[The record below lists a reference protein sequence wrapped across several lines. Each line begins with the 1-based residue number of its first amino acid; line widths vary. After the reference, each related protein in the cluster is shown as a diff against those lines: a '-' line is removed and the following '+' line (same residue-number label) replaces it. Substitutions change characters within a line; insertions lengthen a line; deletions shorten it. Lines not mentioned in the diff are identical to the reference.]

1 MMGTTATEAVGS
13 TAVADSAQGQAGR
26 YSGRSITR
34 VEDARLIRGQGQYVD
49 DVTLSNVAY
58 AEIVRSPVPHAI
70 IRSIDTSAAR
80 ALPGVLGVYTG
91 HDVVLELHALLP
103 VIEAGVPNRRQTP
116 PQYPI
121 AMDEAVYEGEPLAI
135 VVAETRY
142 LAADAA
148 ELVIVDYETLPAVSD
163 LDAAVAE
170 GAPTAHRDAPDNVG
184 WDISYPA
191 PGDIDAAFAGAAAVM
206 ANRLAPSVRKILRFD
221 MPSQRGFPAIPLIG
235 RLKKGRFDI
244 PGS

>member
-1 MMGTTATEAVGS
+1 TEA
-13 TAVADSAQGQAGR
+13 ADDTTVMESAHEQTGR
-26 YSGRSITR
+26 YSGRSVTR
-34 VEDARLIRGQGQYVD
+34 VEDARLIRGQGQYAD
-49 DVTLSNVAY
+49 DMIISNIAY
-58 AEIVRSPVPHAI
+58 AHIVRSPVPHAM

-121 AMDEAVYEGEPLAI
+121 AIEEAVYEGEPLAI

-148 ELVIVDYETLPAVSD
+148 EL
-163 LDAAVAE
+163 
-170 GAPTAHRDAPDNVG
+170 
-184 WDISYPA
+184 
-191 PGDIDAAFAGAAAVM
+191 
-206 ANRLAPSVRKILRFD
+206 
-221 MPSQRGFPAIPLIG
+221 
-235 RLKKGRFDI
+235 
-244 PGS
+244 